1 MLEPLMNN
9 QERDLLKEVITTYVP
24 EFGTIVEW
32 GSGGSTVYIASHKPQ
47 GASLISVEHYKEWY
61 DKVKPEVADIPFV
74 EYCFAPPDDLTWQ
87 AFATIEEENPEHLA
101 YYINTPG
108 DISTVD
114 VFLVD
119 GVARGT
125 ILDRIA
131 REAKPS
137 AVVLLHDA
145 ERDWYRDHLVGFNEM
160 KRADR
165 LAMFCPKVV
174 GCHGDS

>member
-1 MLEPLMNN
+1 MDPLMNN
-9 QERDLLKEVITTYVP
+9 SERDLLAKVIKDVP

-32 GSGGSTVYIASHKPQ
+32 GSGGSTVFIATHKPL

-61 DKVKPEVADIPFV
+61 DKVKKEIEDIPFV
-74 EYCFAPPDDLTWQ
+74 EYCFAPPDDPTWQ
-87 AFATIEEENPEHLA
+87 EFATIKEEDPEHLA

-108 DISTVD
+108 DISNVD

-131 REAKPS
+131 NEAKPS
-137 AVVLLHDA
+137 AKVLLHDA
-145 ERDWYRDHLVGFNEM
+145 ERSWYDKHLECFTELE
-160 KRADR
+160 RADR
-165 LAMFCPKVV
+165 LVLLSPKVV
-174 GCHGDS
+174 GCHADS

>member
-9 QERDLLKEVITTYVP
+9 QEQRLLRDTVRYYVP

-32 GSGGSTVYIASHKPQ
+32 GSGGSTVFLANNKPQ

-74 EYCFAPPDDLTWQ
+74 EYCFAPPDDPTWQ

-108 DISTVD
+108 DIMTVD
-114 VFLVD
+114 LFLVD

-131 REAKPS
+131 QEAKPS

-145 ERDWYRDHLVGFNEM
+145 ERDWYNSHLTAFTEIS
-160 KRADR
+160 RADR
-165 LAMFCPKVV
+165 LALFCLKVD